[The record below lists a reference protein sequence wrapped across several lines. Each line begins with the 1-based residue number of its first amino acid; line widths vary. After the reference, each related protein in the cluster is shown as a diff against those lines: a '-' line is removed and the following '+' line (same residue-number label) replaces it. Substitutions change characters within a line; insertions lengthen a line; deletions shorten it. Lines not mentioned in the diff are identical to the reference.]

1 MKELYILFIA
11 LLIQT
16 NSEIIQN
23 PIFLAESKKPFI
35 LSTNDNYYYIITIEK
50 NLKIKKE
57 SGILENNTDN
67 SAVEDHYIFI
77 ADNSYNNYVYFQ
89 VNIIRL
95 YITHLFHMKKLNM
108 TKDLIIMI

>member
-35 LSTNDNYYYIITIEK
+35 LSTNDNYYYIITIE
-50 NLKIKKE
+50 
-57 SGILENNTDN
+57 
-67 SAVEDHYIFI
+67 
-77 ADNSYNNYVYFQ
+77 
-89 VNIIRL
+89 
-95 YITHLFHMKKLNM
+95 
-108 TKDLIIMI
+108 